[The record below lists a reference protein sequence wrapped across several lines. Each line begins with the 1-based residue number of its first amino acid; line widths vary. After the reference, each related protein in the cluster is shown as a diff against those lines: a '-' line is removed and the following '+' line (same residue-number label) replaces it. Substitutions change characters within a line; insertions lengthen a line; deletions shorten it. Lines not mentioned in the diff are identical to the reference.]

1 MIIFN
6 YIIYFNSKQANFKTA
21 QINGIEI
28 FLNQIVMQTTYNKSV
43 IIKELETA
51 ILTGQ
56 NKIIIQDVEFILKPL
71 QNVTTK
77 KKEAEAN
84 AQAQRLFKTLIN
96 QLERQIKF
104 CQIKINN

>member
-1 MIIFN
+1 
-6 YIIYFNSKQANFKTA
+6 
-21 QINGIEI
+21 
-28 FLNQIVMQTTYNKSV
+28 MQTTYNKSV

-56 NKIIIQDVEFILKPL
+56 NKVTIQGIEFILKPL
-71 QNVTTK
+71 QNIVTN

-96 QLERQIKF
+96 
-104 CQIKINN
+104 

>member
-1 MIIFN
+1 
-6 YIIYFNSKQANFKTA
+6 
-21 QINGIEI
+21 
-28 FLNQIVMQTTYNKSV
+28 MQTTYNKSV

-51 ILTGQ
+51 ILTEQ

-96 QLERQIKF
+96 
-104 CQIKINN
+104 

>member
-1 MIIFN
+1 
-6 YIIYFNSKQANFKTA
+6 
-21 QINGIEI
+21 
-28 FLNQIVMQTTYNKSV
+28 MQTYNKAMIV
-43 IIKELETA
+43 KELETA

-96 QLERQIKF
+96 
-104 CQIKINN
+104 

>member
-1 MIIFN
+1 
-6 YIIYFNSKQANFKTA
+6 
-21 QINGIEI
+21 
-28 FLNQIVMQTTYNKSV
+28 MQTTYNKSV

-77 KKEAEAN
+77 KKEAN

-96 QLERQIKF
+96 
-104 CQIKINN
+104 